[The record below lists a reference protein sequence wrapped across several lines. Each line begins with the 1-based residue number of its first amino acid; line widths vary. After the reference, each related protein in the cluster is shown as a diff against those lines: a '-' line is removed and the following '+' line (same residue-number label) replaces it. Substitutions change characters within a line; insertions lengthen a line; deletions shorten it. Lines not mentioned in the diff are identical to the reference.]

1 MTNFNLEMTQ
11 VKLVTTSTKV
21 PIMALVE
28 ALEALSPVFFS
39 QMNGS
44 VKNPLLLQNR
54 T

>member
-1 MTNFNLEMTQ
+1 MTDFNLERIQ

-28 ALEALSPVFFS
+28 ALVVLSPVVFS
-39 QMNGS
+39 QMNGFAA
-44 VKNPLLLQNR
+44 PLLVQNR

>member
-11 VKLVTTSTKV
+11 VKLVTTSTIV
-21 PIMALVE
+21 PIMALVK
-28 ALEALSPVFFS
+28 ALEVLSPVFFS